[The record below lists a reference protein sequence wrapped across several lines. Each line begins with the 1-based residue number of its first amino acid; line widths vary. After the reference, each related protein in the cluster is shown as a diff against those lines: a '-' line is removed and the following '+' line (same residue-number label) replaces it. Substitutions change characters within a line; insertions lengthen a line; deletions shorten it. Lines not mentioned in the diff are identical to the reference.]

1 MWEVGRAKQGRQFQG
16 DKLAGGVDRKE
27 EHKLKDAD
35 EQEKRM
41 AGSTRQFL
49 LKKTKNKKQV
59 NQQA

>member
-1 MWEVGRAKQGRQFQG
+1 MWKVGRAKQGRQFQG

-49 LKKTKNKKQV
+49 KKKNKSTNKLKKIN
-59 NQQA
+59 